1 VGLVFTRPR
10 GARDNARIARALH
23 AYGTANADL
32 LGLMPDAT
40 IWVHSFHEVYRPDP
54 DGQLQIQMVAELVQ
68 RMNVRRDPNDAASP
82 WFTFRGGTTLIIDEN
97 GIVRYS
103 IQKRLRTDSPDNPRL
118 ARQRAYYQQID
129 EGAAGLNYVGLSPFA
144 GRNSAF
150 SLIHRGY

>member
-1 VGLVFTRPR
+1 
-10 GARDNARIARALH
+10 
-23 AYGTANADL
+23 
-32 LGLMPDAT
+32 
-40 IWVHSFHEVYRPDP
+40 
-54 DGQLQIQMVAELVQ
+54 MVAELVQ

-129 EGAAGLNYVGLSPFA
+129 AGAAGRNYVGLSPFA